1 LDLHLH
7 RLYILPLPLREG
19 VGGGV
24 NPLALTM
31 GDPAG
36 IGGELTLR
44 AWLALHNGPQRF
56 VALDDPDR
64 LAALARA
71 LSLDVPITTVTSTE
85 TDVFATTLPVLPI
98 KLAATPRPGHPDK
111 ENATAVIASIEH
123 AALLALRGAVGGMVT
138 NPINKAALYDAG
150 FTYPGHTEFLAALTG
165 AHGKQIMMLASPSL
179 RVVPVTVHASLRNSI
194 AMLTTEAIVAAART
208 TATALQN
215 EFGIARPRLAIAGLN
230 PHAGEQGALGNEET
244 TIIAPAI
251 AALREAGIDVAGPWP
266 PDTMFTATARS
277 RYDVAICMY
286 HDQALIPLKTLDMD
300 HGVNVTLGLP
310 IVRTSPDHGT
320 AYDIAGKGVAD
331 PSSLIA
337 AIELAASL
345 AERRSQACAGP

>member
-1 LDLHLH
+1 
-7 RLYILPLPLREG
+7 
-19 VGGGV
+19 VGL
-24 NPLALTM
+24 PLALTM

-44 AWLALHNGPQRF
+44 AWSSLRNSGHCF
-56 VALDDPDR
+56 VALDDPVR
-64 LAALARA
+64 LSLLARD
-71 LSLDVPITTVTSTE
+71 LHLDIPVTTIASVNE
-85 TDVFATTLPVLPI
+85 AAGAFATALPVMEVD
-98 KLAATPRPGHPDK
+98 LAHAAQPGHPDK
-111 ENATAVIASIEH
+111 ANARSVITSIEQ
-123 AALLALRGAVGGMVT
+123 AAALALRGAVGGMVT

-150 FTYPGHTEFLAALTG
+150 FSYPGHTEFLAALTN
-165 AHGKQIMMLASPSL
+165 AHGRQIMMLASPHL
-179 RVVPVTVHASLRNSI
+179 RVVPVTVHASLRDSI
-194 AMLTTEAIVAAART
+194 GMLTTDAIVAAART
-208 TATALQN
+208 TATALQH
-215 EFGIARPRLAIAGLN
+215 EFGIARPRLAVAGLN
-230 PHAGEQGALGNEET
+230 PHAGEQGALGNEES
-244 TIIAPAI
+244 TIIMPAI
-251 AALREAGIDVAGPWP
+251 AALRAAGIEVSGPWP
-266 PDTMFTATARS
+266 PDTMFTGTARS

-345 AERRSQACAGP
+345 AQRRAAP